1 MNDVNNIEIIKKQ
14 MGGGMLDV
22 MIGVRHWLRDG
33 DTALQFRFA
42 AKAANKANVARIT
55 LCDDDTYRMEFFRV
69 RGVKIDL
76 ISCIDGLFADN
87 LMHAFESATKL
98 ATHL

>member
-1 MNDVNNIEIIKKQ
+1 MNNVEMIKKQ
-14 MGGGMLDV
+14 MGGGMLEV
-22 MIGVRHWLRDG
+22 MIGVRHWLRVGND
-33 DTALQFRFA
+33 ALQFGFA

-69 RGVKIDL
+69 RGVKIDS
-76 ISCIDGLFADN
+76 ISSIDGLYAGN
-87 LMHAFESATKL
+87 LVHAFESATKL